1 MTPAPNDAFNYLA
14 VLFSI
19 ILGLAVT
26 EILQGFKRL
35 LITRRRVRLYPPAM
49 AWAFTTLLSLAQTW
63 WAMFGL
69 RSHSQWTFAMYAA
82 VLLQTVII
90 YSVAALA
97 LPDQPD
103 NDEAAM
109 RSTYYEHAR
118 PFFILSAA
126 AAVASIVK
134 ELVMT
139 GGLLE
144 PLNLA
149 FHLAFIAATG
159 LAAVTQRAWYHQA
172 LGPVALAVY
181 AIYTVMLFNRL

>member
-1 MTPAPNDAFNYLA
+1 LDAFSYLS
-14 VLFSI
+14 VLLSI

-35 LITRRRVRLYPPAM
+35 LITRRRVRIYPPAM
-49 AWAFTTLLSLAQTW
+49 AWALTTLLSLAQTW

-69 RSHSQWTFAMYAA
+69 RSHAQWTFAMYAA
-82 VLLQTVII
+82 VLLQTTII

-97 LPDQPD
+97 LPDQPE

-109 RSTYYEHAR
+109 RATYYEHAR

-126 AAVASIVK
+126 AALASILK
-134 ELVMT
+134 EWVMT

-144 PLNLA
+144 PVNLG

-159 LAAVTQRAWYHQA
+159 AAAVTQRPWYHQA
-172 LGPVALAVY
+172 LGPAVLAAYAVY
-181 AIYTVMLFNRL
+181 TAMLFNRL